1 MQKATVYLSLNKP
14 KLTGGIDT
22 YAWLFACAMFLA
34 GWIITR
40 SLIGGSCAFS
50 LVWLA
55 VRTATKDDPKAVFV
69 LVFAAFLKPLYDG
82 AMGGRCQE

>member
-40 SLIGGSCAFS
+40 SLIGGACAFS

-55 VRTATKDDPKAVFV
+55 VRAATKDDPKAVFG
-69 LVFAAFLKPLYDG
+69 LVCVAVLKPLYDG
-82 AMGGRCQE
+82 AIRGSR